1 MRLICVGAKNIGRVR
16 VAEFVGRLHL
26 RQLHPAAAHRG
37 RGIGALVIKD
47 LLERV
52 DLLGKPVTL
61 DVLHGNRARLLYR
74 RLGFREIS
82 QGVEKMQMIWRP
94 GRR

>member
-1 MRLICVGAKNIGRVR
+1 MRRSEGFGRIR

-26 RQLHPAAAHRG
+26 RQLHLAAAHRG

-47 LLERV
+47 LLSAST
-52 DLLGKPVTL
+52 LLGKPVTL